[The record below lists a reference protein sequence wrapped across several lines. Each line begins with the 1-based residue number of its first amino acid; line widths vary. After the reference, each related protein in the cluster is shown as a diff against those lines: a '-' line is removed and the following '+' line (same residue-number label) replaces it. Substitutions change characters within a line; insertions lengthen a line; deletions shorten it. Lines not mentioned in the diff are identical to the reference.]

1 MLLRRRCTPKFCW
14 IRFDWNRSINRSKW
28 FRCDFWSFIRVLC
41 DLDDA
46 LTASVV
52 AMVIGFD
59 VTVVDFFDLCL
70 SSGKHPVV
78 LFNCSI
84 DWYMPISDETI
95 DSLRFDAFNSST
107 LSLLALIISRFV
119 RTFGLPMVVNKFFI
133 DGTGDGVVSKRV
145 IPSNN
150 TCVLMSLLS
159 GSSLNMDTRFR

>member
-1 MLLRRRCTPKFCW
+1 
-14 IRFDWNRSINRSKW
+14 
-28 FRCDFWSFIRVLC
+28 
-41 DLDDA
+41 
-46 LTASVV
+46 
-52 AMVIGFD
+52 
-59 VTVVDFFDLCL
+59 
-70 SSGKHPVV
+70 
-78 LFNCSI
+78 
-84 DWYMPISDETI
+84 MPISDETI

-119 RTFGLPMVVNKFFI
+119 RAFGLPTVVNKFFI